1 MPGGLLPT
9 MPTLPTPT
17 QMTNEKQQRPAHS
30 ERASGD
36 WINLLFSIVQS
47 LGHTLPLKL
56 RKPLIV
62 HSMHTGTK
70 SFRMFFRMAGI
81 QVHDSVGAELKP
93 HARTF
98 VSRNRLEPDQFY
110 EDIAEMLGHCKKP
123 LVRWGIAGRIFLH
136 PAFLASRSAECRDGA
151 KRHRTTR
158 CTKSSQW
165 YAITSRRRNRRHTSW
180 RTSLLLY
187 WQKAGQIR
195 ETILSRKQTTACTPL
210 ALA

>member
-1 MPGGLLPT
+1 MPGGFLPT

-30 ERASGD
+30 ERASGH
-36 WINLLFSIVQS
+36 W
-47 LGHTLPLKL
+47 TLPLKL

-62 HSMHTGTK
+62 HSMHTGTS

-110 EDIAEMLGHCKKP
+110 EDTAEMLEHCKAPGEVGHC
-123 LVRWGIAGRIFLH
+123 RADIFASGFPCQPFQLPIIESSFGNALFFASGV
-136 PAFLASRSAECRDGA
+136 PA
-151 KRHRTTR
+151 
-158 CTKSSQW
+158 
-165 YAITSRRRNRRHTSW
+165 
-180 RTSLLLY
+180 
-187 WQKAGQIR
+187 
-195 ETILSRKQTTACTPL
+195 
-210 ALA
+210 